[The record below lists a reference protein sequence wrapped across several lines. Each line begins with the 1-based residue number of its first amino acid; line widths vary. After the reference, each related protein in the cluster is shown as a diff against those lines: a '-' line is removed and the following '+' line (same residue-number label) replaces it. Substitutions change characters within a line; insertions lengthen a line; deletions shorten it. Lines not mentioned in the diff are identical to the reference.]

1 MLLTLSTT
9 HQPATDLG
17 YLLAKHPGRTQ
28 SFGLTFGQAHVF
40 YPEATE
46 ERCTAALL
54 LDIEPVGLVRTKPD
68 SYPLEHYVNDRPY
81 VASSFMS
88 VALSTVF
95 RTAMAGRCGGKPELA
110 STPIP
115 LEIELTS
122 VPSRGG
128 ESLIRELFEPLGYE
142 VATTRH
148 PLDPLYPD
156 WGLSPYYHLRLGHHL
171 LLSEA
176 LSHIYVLLP
185 VLDDDKHY
193 YVGPD
198 EVEKLFRHGRSW
210 LKSHPRRELIAR
222 RYLKH
227 VRSLEREL
235 LVRLGVEDSPGDETE
250 RAPRL
255 HDDRLATVV
264 AVLKSLGACSVLD
277 LGCGEGKLIRL
288 LLKERTIQRILGVDV
303 ASLAL
308 ERAAERLRL
317 DRMPPR
323 QARKLTLK
331 LGSLVYRDRA
341 LEGFDAA
348 AVVEVI
354 EHLDPHRLA
363 SFERC
368 LFEFARPSAVIV
380 TTPNRE
386 YNELWTSL
394 PAGKVRHRDH
404 RFEWTRPEFAGWA
417 QRVAETYG
425 YAVCFLPVGP
435 ADPERGAPTQMAV
448 FNR

>member
-1 MLLTLSTT
+1 M
-9 HQPATDLG
+9 
-17 YLLAKHPGRTQ
+17 R
-28 SFGLTFGQAHVF
+28 
-40 YPEATE
+40 
-46 ERCTAALL
+46 
-54 LDIEPVGLVRTKPD
+54 
-68 SYPLEHYVNDRPY
+68 
-81 VASSFMS
+81 
-88 VALSTVF
+88 
-95 RTAMAGRCGGKPELA
+95 
-110 STPIP
+110 
-115 LEIELTS
+115 
-122 VPSRGG
+122 SRGG

-288 LLKERTIQRILGVDV
+288 LLKERTIQRISG
-303 ASLAL
+303 
-308 ERAAERLRL
+308 
-317 DRMPPR
+317 
-323 QARKLTLK
+323 
-331 LGSLVYRDRA
+331 
-341 LEGFDAA
+341 
-348 AVVEVI
+348 
-354 EHLDPHRLA
+354 
-363 SFERC
+363 
-368 LFEFARPSAVIV
+368 
-380 TTPNRE
+380 
-386 YNELWTSL
+386 
-394 PAGKVRHRDH
+394 
-404 RFEWTRPEFAGWA
+404 
-417 QRVAETYG
+417 
-425 YAVCFLPVGP
+425 
-435 ADPERGAPTQMAV
+435 
-448 FNR
+448 